1 MACAGRQCIE
11 YAVDEDRAECSPAI
25 TLRQSGIAAV
35 IQLIGNAAHA
45 DTLSGIAEGF
55 GTGNQQH
62 IIICVVSYRRLERS
76 LIRSAQILTEIHCKV
91 CQVFQYDYVILG
103 GKFADD
109 AQLFVFQANP
119 ARVIG
124 V

>member
-1 MACAGRQCIE
+1 MAAIAYCAGVACAGRQCIE
-11 YAVDEDRAECSPAI
+11 YAVDEAPCRMLPPAI

-76 LIRSAQILTEIHCKV
+76 LIRSAQS
-91 CQVFQYDYVILG
+91 
-103 GKFADD
+103 
-109 AQLFVFQANP
+109 
-119 ARVIG
+119 
-124 V
+124 

>member
-1 MACAGRQCIE
+1 MGSFHHGSLRILCGVACAGRQCIE
-11 YAVDEDRAECSPAI
+11 YAVDEDRAEFSPAI

-76 LIRSAQILTEIHCKV
+76 LIRSAQILTEIDCKV
-91 CQVFQYDYVILG
+91 CQVLQYCLLYTSRCV
-103 GKFADD
+103 
-109 AQLFVFQANP
+109 
-119 ARVIG
+119 
-124 V
+124 